1 MKADSN
7 ATSCS
12 EDNTANYKYCI
23 ANIYKKRALNA
34 LYFFLIIRRLKDSV
48 ALRPSSK
55 KTRRSSSMSKGSD
68 AVVNKGGLAGASR
81 GFNPGVGAYFTVCGP
96 ISRRQSEPA
105 RIHHRVTPRNNF
117 PGHNELLSKPS
128 YLFIS
133 PRPLLRSL
141 LRSLSLSFSILP
153 SFTNFL
159 QPFVRLSNRPPSVIP
174 LQLGT
179 VLTFLPK
186 KIFLVVRMY

>member
-1 MKADSN
+1 
-7 ATSCS
+7 
-12 EDNTANYKYCI
+12 
-23 ANIYKKRALNA
+23 
-34 LYFFLIIRRLKDSV
+34 
-48 ALRPSSK
+48 
-55 KTRRSSSMSKGSD
+55 MSKGSD

-141 LRSLSLSFSILP
+141 LRSLSLSLSLSYLFSLTFSSLSFAEPTPKRYPFATWHGAHFSTEKNFSRCKDAFIFPFEKLEE
-153 SFTNFL
+153 SKMTWKKIMFTN
-159 QPFVRLSNRPPSVIP
+159 R
-174 LQLGT
+174 
-179 VLTFLPK
+179 
-186 KIFLVVRMY
+186 

>member
-1 MKADSN
+1 
-7 ATSCS
+7 
-12 EDNTANYKYCI
+12 
-23 ANIYKKRALNA
+23 
-34 LYFFLIIRRLKDSV
+34 
-48 ALRPSSK
+48 
-55 KTRRSSSMSKGSD
+55 MSKGSD

-153 SFTNFL
+153 SFTDFL
-159 QPFVRLSNRPPSVIP
+159 QPFVRRTPKRYPFATWHGAHFSTEKNFSRKD
-174 LQLGT
+174 
-179 VLTFLPK
+179 VL
-186 KIFLVVRMY
+186 IFLFEKLEESLEKRDGTEKKLCVVIDNKLLQSVM